1 MATMTGFGGVAAAAD
16 APTIR
21 VLRGTLVEELKLDRF
36 PYSIGRKPENA
47 LVIADPSVSREH
59 AQILHEGSSYVFVDL
74 GSKHGSKV
82 NGAKADRVVLKPN
95 DRIDLGLAQ
104 VHVIFSPQAAEGE
117 SIIQRLSSWQEHSTY
132 SDLEHLREFLDAAR
146 RLNLASAVSEV
157 LTILVDFSLRVT
169 KAERAF
175 FFKTNPGGSDL
186 TLAYGRDSKGEILT
200 SAETVSHSVLKDAA
214 KSGSDFLITDTQ
226 QESNWS
232 ARESIVA
239 HNLRSIL
246 CIPLRRKVGAQED
259 NLWGL
264 LYLDS
269 HYRTKGLTNISH
281 DIVRA
286 LANDA
291 AALIE
296 HAYLAEA
303 EEMSRRE
310 RQEMGIAAEIQ
321 KQLMSVTNPDC
332 TFATFKARTIPCK
345 SVGGDFYDI
354 VAAGDSLYFVFADVS
369 GKGISAALL
378 ASVLHGVAY
387 SHFVQQRPVEEM
399 VYAANRLLCNK
410 QLLGKYA
417 TLLAG
422 QLRSDGELIIVNCGH
437 LQPLRIQGESVAAVE
452 TSSLPVGLFL
462 DAKYEVHKTKLEP
475 GTRLL
480 VFSDG
485 VTEAEDPAGEFFGD
499 ERLQCCAS
507 QGVEAV
513 LEQVV
518 AFAHGQA
525 LNDDCSMLE
534 LQYVG

>member
-1 MATMTGFGGVAAAAD
+1 MGTMMGFGGVAAAAD
-16 APTIR
+16 APSIR

-36 PYSIGRKPENA
+36 PYTIGRKPENA

-59 AQILHEGSSYVFVDL
+59 AQILREGSEFVFVDL

-82 NGAKADRVVLKPN
+82 NGNKADKVVLKPN
-95 DRIDLGLAQ
+95 DRIDVGLAQ
-104 VHVIFSPQAAEGE
+104 VHIVFSPKPSEGE
-117 SIIQRLSSWQEHSTY
+117 SVIQRLSSWQEHSTY

-175 FFKTNPGGSDL
+175 FFRIDTGGEIS
-186 TLAYGRDSKGEILT
+186 LAYGRDSKGNILT
-200 SAETVSHSVLKDAA
+200 DAGTVSRSVLKDAA
-214 KSGSDFLITDTQ
+214 KSGSDFVITDTQ

-246 CIPLRRKVGAQED
+246 CIPLRRKVGSSTE

-303 EEMSRRE
+303 EEQARRE
-310 RQEMGIAAEIQ
+310 RQEMSIAAEIQ
-321 KQLMSVTNPDC
+321 KQLLSVTNPDC
-332 TFATFKARTIPCK
+332 TFACFKARTIPCK

-387 SHFVQQRPVEEM
+387 SHFVQMRPVDEM
-399 VYAANRLLCNK
+399 VNAANRLLCNK

-422 QLRSDGELIIVNCGH
+422 QLRNDGQLTIVNCGH
-437 LQPLRIQGESVAAVE
+437 LPPLRIEGENVE
-452 TSSLPVGLFL
+452 ALQTACLPVGLFPE
-462 DAKYEVHKTKLEP
+462 AKYDLFQTKLTP
-475 GTRLL
+475 GSRLL

-485 VTEAEDPAGEFFGD
+485 VTEAEDPEGEFFGD
-499 ERLQCCAS
+499 ERLQRVAS
-507 QGVEAV
+507 RGVEAV

-518 AFAHGQA
+518 AFAQGKA

-534 LQYVG
+534 LQFIG

>member
-59 AQILHEGSSYVFVDL
+59 AQIIREGAQFIFLDL

-104 VHVIFSPQAAEGE
+104 VHVIFAPQANEGE

-175 FFKTNPGGSDL
+175 FFKTAPGGGDL
-186 TLAYGRDSKGEILT
+186 TLAYGRDAKGSILT

-246 CIPLRRKVGAQED
+246 CIPLRRKVGSQQD

-303 EEMSRRE
+303 EEQSRRE

-321 KQLMSVTNPDC
+321 KQLLSVSNPDC

-399 VYAANRLLCNK
+399 VNAANRLLCNK

-422 QLRSDGELIIVNCGH
+422 QLRADGELTIVNCGH
-437 LQPLRIQGESVAAVE
+437 LQPLRIEGEKVSAVE

-462 DAKYEVHKTKLEP
+462 EAKYEVHKTKLEP
-475 GTRLL
+475 GNRLL

-485 VTEAEDPAGEFFGD
+485 VTEAEDPQGEFFGD

-507 QGVEAV
+507 KGVEAV
-513 LEQVV
+513 LEEVV
-518 AFAHGQA
+518 SFAHGQA

-534 LQYVG
+534 LQYLG

>member
-1 MATMTGFGGVAAAAD
+1 MGTMTGFGGVAAAAD

-59 AQILHEGSSYVFVDL
+59 AQIIREGSNFVFVDL

-82 NGAKADRVVLKPN
+82 NGNKADRCVLKPN
-95 DRIDLGLAQ
+95 DRIDVGLAQ
-104 VHVIFSPQAAEGE
+104 VHIVFSPQTSE
-117 SIIQRLSSWQEHSTY
+117 SESVVQRLSSWQEHSTY

-175 FFKTNPGGSDL
+175 FFKITPGGEIQ
-186 TLAYGRDSKGEILT
+186 LAYGRDAKGTVLT
-200 SAETVSHSVLKDAA
+200 DAQTVSHSVLKDAA

-246 CIPLRRKVGAQED
+246 CIPLRRKVGSRDE

-303 EEMSRRE
+303 EEQSRRE

-321 KQLMSVTNPDC
+321 RQLLSVQNPDC
-332 TFATFKARTIPCK
+332 SFATFKARTIPCK

-354 VAAGDSLYFVFADVS
+354 VSAGDSLYFVFADVS

-387 SHFVQQRPVEEM
+387 SHFVQMRSVIEM
-399 VYAANRLLCNK
+399 VHAANRLLCNK

-422 QLRSDGELIIVNCGH
+422 QLRQDGQLTIVNCGH
-437 LQPLRIQGESVAAVE
+437 LPPLRILGDVVGPLE
-452 TSSLPVGLFL
+452 TASLPVGLFPE
-462 DAKYEVHKTKLEP
+462 ATYEALETKLEP

-485 VTEAEDPAGEFFGD
+485 VTEAEDPEGEFFGD
-499 ERLQCCAS
+499 ERLQAVAAK
-507 QGVEAV
+507 GVEAV
-513 LEQVV
+513 LEKVV
-518 AFAHGQA
+518 SFAQGKA

-534 LQYVG
+534 LQYIG

>member
-1 MATMTGFGGVAAAAD
+1 MSTMTGFGGVAAAAD

-36 PYSIGRKPENA
+36 PYSMGRKPENA
-47 LVIADPSVSREH
+47 LVVADPSVSREH
-59 AQILHEGSSYVFVDL
+59 AQIVREGPNFVFIDL

-104 VHVIFSPQAAEGE
+104 VHVIFSPQANQGE
-117 SIIQRLSSWQEHSTY
+117 SVIQRLSSWQEHSTY

-175 FFKTNPGGSDL
+175 FFKINPGGEI
-186 TLAYGRDSKGEILT
+186 TMAYGRDSSGAIL
-200 SAETVSHSVLKDAA
+200 SDAQTVSHSVLKDAA

-246 CIPLRRKVGAQED
+246 CIPLRRKVGNKEE

-303 EEMSRRE
+303 EEQSRRE

-321 KQLMSVTNPDC
+321 KQLLSVTNPDC
-332 TFATFKARTIPCK
+332 KFAAFKARTIPCK

-387 SHFVQQRPVEEM
+387 SHFVQMRPVVEM

-417 TLLAG
+417 TMLAG
-422 QLRSDGELIIVNCGH
+422 QLREDGELTIVNCGH
-437 LQPLRIQGESVAAVE
+437 LPPLRIQGEGVSPLQTA
-452 TSSLPVGLFL
+452 SLPVGLFI
-462 DAKYEVHKTKLEP
+462 DAQYEVLKTKLDP
-475 GTRLL
+475 GDRLL

-485 VTEAEDPAGEFFGD
+485 VTEAEDPDGEFFGD
-499 ERLQCCAS
+499 DRLHLVAAK
-507 QGVEAV
+507 GVEAV
-513 LEQVV
+513 LENVV
-518 AFAHGQA
+518 SFAQGQA
-525 LNDDCSMLE
+525 LNDDCSLLE
-534 LQYVG
+534 LQFIG

>member
-1 MATMTGFGGVAAAAD
+1 MGTMTGFGGVAAAAD

-47 LVIADPSVSREH
+47 LVISDPSISREH
-59 AQILHEGSSYVFVDL
+59 AQILHEGDDYVFVDL

-82 NGAKADRVVLKPN
+82 NGAKADRCVLKPN

-104 VHVIFSPQAAEGE
+104 VHVIFAPQEAVGE
-117 SIIQRLSSWQEHSTY
+117 SLIQRLSSWQEHSTY

-175 FFKTNPGGSDL
+175 FFKPGPGGEIVM
-186 TLAYGRDSKGEILT
+186 TYGRDAEGKILT
-200 SAETVSHSVLKDAA
+200 DAQTVSHSVLKEAA
-214 KSGSDFLITDTQ
+214 ASGSDFLITDTQ

-232 ARESIVA
+232 ARQSIVA

-246 CIPLRRKVGAQED
+246 CIPLRRKVGSRDE

-281 DIVRA
+281 DIVGA

-303 EEMSRRE
+303 EDQARRE

-321 KQLMSVTNPDC
+321 KQLLSVTNPDC
-332 TFATFKARTIPCK
+332 KFASFKARTIPCK

-399 VYAANRLLCNK
+399 VSAANRLLCNK

-422 QLRSDGELIIVNCGH
+422 QLRADGELTIVNCGH
-437 LQPLRIQGESVAAVE
+437 LPPLRICNEKVEALE
-452 TSSLPVGLFL
+452 TSCLPVGLFL
-462 DAKYEVHKTKLEP
+462 DAQYEVLKTKLEP
-475 GTRLL
+475 GSRLL

-485 VTEAEDPAGEFFGD
+485 VTEAEDPSGEFFGD
-499 ERLQCCAS
+499 DRLHSVAAR
-507 QGVEAV
+507 GVEAV

-518 AFAHGQA
+518 NFAQGQA
-525 LNDDCSMLE
+525 LNDDCSLLE
-534 LQYVG
+534 LQYIG

>member
-1 MATMTGFGGVAAAAD
+1 MGTMTGFGGVAAAAD

-59 AQILHEGSSYVFVDL
+59 AQILHEGNEFVYVDL

-82 NGAKADRVVLKPN
+82 NGAKAERVVLKPN
-95 DRIDLGLAQ
+95 DRIDVGLAQ

-175 FFKTNPGGSDL
+175 FFKLAPGGEIS
-186 TLAYGRDSKGEILT
+186 LAYGRDAKGTILT
-200 SAETVSHSVLKDAA
+200 DAGTVSHSVLKDAA

-246 CIPLRRKVGAQED
+246 CIPLRRKVGKQDE

-321 KQLMSVTNPDC
+321 KQLLSVSNPDC

-387 SHFVQQRPVEEM
+387 SHFVQQRPVDEM
-399 VYAANRLLCNK
+399 VSAANRLLCNK

-422 QLRSDGELIIVNCGH
+422 QLRADGELTIVNCGH
-437 LQPLRIQGESVAAVE
+437 LQPLHIQGEQVE
-452 TSSLPVGLFL
+452 PVQTSSLPVGLFI
-462 DAKYEVHKTKLEP
+462 DAQYEVFKTQLHP
-475 GTRLL
+475 GSRLL

-485 VTEAEDPAGEFFGD
+485 VTEAEAPDGEFYGD
-499 ERLQCCAS
+499 DRLHAVAS
-507 QGVEAV
+507 KGVEAV
-513 LEQVV
+513 LENVV
-518 AFAHGQA
+518 LFAQGQA

>member
-1 MATMTGFGGVAAAAD
+1 MSTMMGFGGVAAAAD
-16 APTIR
+16 APSIR

-59 AQILHEGSSYVFVDL
+59 AQIIREGNQFVFLDL

-82 NGAKADRVVLKPN
+82 NGNKADRVVLKPN

-104 VHVIFSPQAAEGE
+104 VHVIFSPQTAEGE
-117 SIIQRLSSWQEHSTY
+117 SVIQRLSSWQEHSTY

-175 FFKTNPGGSDL
+175 FFRCNPGGEI
-186 TLAYGRDSKGEILT
+186 TLAYGRDSKGTILT
-200 SAETVSHSVLKDAA
+200 DANTVSHSVLKDAL

-246 CIPLRRKVGAQED
+246 CIPLRRKVGSRDET
-259 NLWGL
+259 LWGL

-303 EEMSRRE
+303 EEMARRE

-321 KQLMSVTNPDC
+321 KQLLSVSNPDC
-332 TFATFKARTIPCK
+332 KFATFKARTIPCK
-345 SVGGDFYDI
+345 SVGGDFYD
-354 VAAGDSLYFVFADVS
+354 VVTAGDSMYFVFADVS

-378 ASVLHGVAY
+378 ASVLQGVAF
-387 SHFVQQRPVEEM
+387 SHFVQQRPVVEM
-399 VYAANRLLCNK
+399 VHSANRLLCNK

-422 QLRSDGELIIVNCGH
+422 QLRNDGELTIVNCGH
-437 LQPLRIQGESVAAVE
+437 LPPLRIEGDVVSTVQ
-452 TSSLPVGLFL
+452 TSSLPVGLFPE
-462 DAKYEVHKTKLEP
+462 AQYEEFKTRLIP
-475 GTRLL
+475 NSRLL

-485 VTEAEDPAGEFFGD
+485 ITEAEDPDGEFYGD
-499 ERLQCCAS
+499 DRLNEVAAK
-507 QGVEAV
+507 GVEAV
-513 LEQVV
+513 LESVV
-518 AFAHGQA
+518 SFAQGQA
-525 LNDDCSMLE
+525 LNDDCSLLE
-534 LQYVG
+534 VQYLG

>member
-1 MATMTGFGGVAAAAD
+1 MATMMGFGGVAAAND
-16 APTIR
+16 APSIR

-36 PYSIGRKPENA
+36 PYTLGRKPENA

-59 AQILHEGSSYVFVDL
+59 AQIIPENGQFVFVDL

-82 NGAKADRVVLKPN
+82 NGAKVDRAILKPN
-95 DRIDLGLAQ
+95 DRIELGLAQ
-104 VHVIFSPQAAEGE
+104 VHVIFSPQESGGE

-175 FFKTNPGGSDL
+175 FFRCNPGGEIS
-186 TLAYGRDSKGEILT
+186 LAYGRDSKGTILT
-200 SAETVSHSVLKDAA
+200 DANTVSHSVLKDAA

-226 QESNWS
+226 QESNFS

-246 CIPLRRKVGAQED
+246 CIPLRRKVGSRDE

-281 DIVRA
+281 DIVRT

-303 EEMSRRE
+303 EEQARRE

-321 KQLMSVTNPDC
+321 KQLLSVSNPDC
-332 TFATFKARTIPCK
+332 KFASFKCRTIPCK

-354 VAAGDSLYFVFADVS
+354 VAAGDSVYFVFADVS

-387 SHFVQQRPVEEM
+387 SHFVQQRPVDEM
-399 VYAANRLLCNK
+399 CSAANRLLCNK
-410 QLLGKYA
+410 QILGKYA

-422 QLRSDGELIIVNCGH
+422 QLTADGELTVVNCGH
-437 LQPLRIQGESVAAVE
+437 LPPLQILGDHVE
-452 TSSLPVGLFL
+452 PLQTASLPVGLFP
-462 DAKYEVHKTKLEP
+462 DAQYELLKVKLQP

-485 VTEAEDPAGEFFGD
+485 VTEAEAPDGEFFGD
-499 ERLQCCAS
+499 DRLNAVAAR
-507 QGVEAV
+507 GVEAV
-513 LEQVV
+513 LETVV
-518 AFAHGQA
+518 MFANGQA
-525 LNDDCSMLE
+525 LNDDCSLLE